1 MRLCLVLIVSL
12 VLPSLS
18 FGQLGGTSVFNG
30 LNIQPSARVAAMGG
44 AINAVVDSDI
54 QLAAINPSLIDSA
67 MSGSVMLSYVDYF
80 AKTNF
85 GNAAYARH
93 INSKWNAA
101 ASLLFIAHGAMDQYD
116 ALGNNIGSFNAGE
129 YALSLGA
136 SYKVDSLWTV
146 GLNQKTFYANIA
158 EYNSVALAF
167 DFAATYHKPSKG
179 FTAAFLVRNVGA
191 QLKTFTPGTREK
203 LPFEFQIGITKKP
216 KYAPIRFSLVA
227 ENLQQWDLSYVNPNE
242 ANAVDPITGE
252 LINDRKFQFGD
263 LLMRHIVMGAEFLL
277 GENIQIRG
285 AYNYRRRQELGLTDR
300 PGMAGFSFGMGLR
313 IKKFHL
319 SYARAIYHLAG
330 PANHFSLVFKV

>member
-1 MRLCLVLIVSL
+1 MRLSLFLIISL

-18 FGQLGGTSVFNG
+18 FGQIGGTSVFNG

-44 AINAVVDSDI
+44 ALNAVADSDI
-54 QLAAINPSLIDSA
+54 QLAAINPALIDSA

-85 GNAAYARH
+85 GNAAYARN

-101 ASLLFIAHGAMDQYD
+101 ASLLFISHGSMDQYD
-116 ALGNNIGSFNAGE
+116 ALGNNIGNFNAGE
-129 YALSLGA
+129 YALALGA

-146 GLNQKTFYANIA
+146 GINQKTFYANIA
-158 EYNSVALAF
+158 EYNSLALAF
-167 DFAATYHKPSKG
+167 DFAATYNKKSKG
-179 FTAAFLVRNVGA
+179 FTAAFLFRNIGT
-191 QLKTFTPGTREK
+191 QLKSFVPGSREK

-242 ANAVDPITGE
+242 ANAVDPLTGE
-252 LINDRKFQFGD
+252 LVNERRFEFGD

-285 AYNYRRRQELGLTDR
+285 SYNYRRRQELGLTDR
-300 PGMAGFSFGMGLR
+300 PGMSGFSFGMGLR
-313 IKKFHL
+313 IKKIHL

-330 PANHFSLVFKV
+330 PANHFTLVFKV